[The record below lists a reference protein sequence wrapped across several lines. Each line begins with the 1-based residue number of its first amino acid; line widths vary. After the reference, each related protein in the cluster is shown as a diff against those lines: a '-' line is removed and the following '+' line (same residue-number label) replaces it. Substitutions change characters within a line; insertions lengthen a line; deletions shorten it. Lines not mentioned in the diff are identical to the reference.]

1 MTIEL
6 FYASS
11 FEAIWNTKSDVWVLI
26 NPDENPWTEKLD
38 WHLGLLLRR
47 SLQRIEKRSA
57 AKGADS
63 KNGARAEQALL
74 LATPEGL
81 PSPRVLVLNLVAGS
95 DADRSSSWLPAL
107 GAHLSGLKIHTA
119 TVFPPA
125 DWRPPQPKRLAEV
138 SQGEW
143 GIRWVESVS

>member
-6 FYASS
+6 FSASS

-47 SLQRIEKRSA
+47 SLQRIERRSA
-57 AKGADS
+57 S
-63 KNGARAEQALL
+63 TAEHALL

-81 PSPRVLVLNLVAGS
+81 PSPRVLVLNLAAGS

-107 GAHLSGLKIHTA
+107 GAHLSGLKVHTA
-119 TVFPPA
+119 TVFPPT

-143 GIRWVESVS
+143 GIRWVESVN

>member
-6 FYASS
+6 FSSSS
-11 FEAIWNTKSDVWVLI
+11 FEAIWKMKSDVWVLI
-26 NPDENPWTEKLD
+26 NPDENHWTEKLD

-57 AKGADS
+57 GFSD
-63 KNGARAEQALL
+63 ALL

-81 PSPRVLVLNLVAGS
+81 PSPRVLVLSLSAGS
-95 DADRSSSWLPAL
+95 DASRNSEWLPVL
-107 GAHLSGLKIHTA
+107 GAHLSGLKVQTA

-125 DWRPPQPKRLAEV
+125 DWRPPQPKQLAEV

-143 GIRWVESVS
+143 GIRWVESAN